1 MRSLINL
8 LRGIV
13 TLTVQGPFPERLLNL
28 CAQHRLAFWGLEWQ
42 DDHTIMLQ
50 TRLRDWKQLKDL
62 AERIGC
68 TVVVG
73 QRRGLPFFLG
83 RFRKRYGFLAGL
95 TVSLVAVCVLSS
107 FVFTVEVTGNETVPT
122 AQILGE
128 LRRLGLR
135 TGAYGPGLEL
145 KQIGQEAL
153 LTLED
158 LSWMTI
164 NLYGTRAEVI
174 VREVKKPPEILDESG
189 CWDIVAEADGLIT
202 QVEPLNGEALV
213 KEGDIVIAGDILITG
228 HVSMKPPLYSQ
239 EPVRYYQTH
248 ARGRIWATT
257 WRTISA
263 RIPLETTTKIYT
275 EEEKSQ
281 YCLTLLGHRIEFYRN
296 SSISWPFYDK
306 INTVYPLVLPGKIS
320 LPVFWS
326 VQRIRAYEPQ
336 QVQVD
341 RDAAQNLLEEQLHK
355 RLTQLLKKGETV
367 ESTRFSAIVQD
378 NWLTVTLHAQ
388 CQEEIG
394 TEVPADYG
402 VQGKTEEN
410 NGTFAP

>member
-1 MRSLINL
+1 MKSLMNL

-13 TLTVQGPFPERLLNL
+13 TLTVHGPFPERLLNL
-28 CAQHRLAFWGLEWQ
+28 CAQHRVAFWGLDWQ
-42 DDHTIMLQ
+42 DEHTLSLQ
-50 TRLRDWKQLKDL
+50 TRRKDCRQLQEL
-62 AERIGC
+62 AQRIGC
-68 TVVVG
+68 TVAVG

-95 TVSLVAVCVLSS
+95 TVSLAAVCVLSS

-128 LRRLGLR
+128 LRRLGLK

-189 CWDIVAEADGLIT
+189 CWDVVAEADGLIT
-202 QVEPLNGEALV
+202 QVEPLDGQAVV
-213 KEGDIVIAGDILITG
+213 KEGDTVLAGDILIAG
-228 HVSMKPPLYSQ
+228 NVKLEPPMYSQ

-257 WRTISA
+257 WRTIHA
-263 RIPLETTTKIYT
+263 RIPLEATTKQYT
-275 EEEKSQ
+275 GEEKRQ
-281 YCLTLLGHRIEFYRN
+281 HCLTILGRPIEFYRN

-306 INTVYPLVLPGKIS
+306 INTVYPLILPGEIA
-320 LPVFWS
+320 LPVRWS
-326 VQRIRAYEPQ
+326 VAHIRAYEPQ
-336 QVQVD
+336 TIPVD
-341 RDAAQNLLEEQLHK
+341 REAAQSLLEEQLHR
-355 RLTQLLKKGETV
+355 RLTQLLKEGERV
-367 ESTRFSAIVQD
+367 ESTRFSAIVRD

-394 TEVPADYG
+394 TEVPAAAG
-402 VQGKTEEN
+402 EQLEESD
-410 NGTFAP
+410 GAPAP

>member
-1 MRSLINL
+1 MKSLMNL

-13 TLTVQGPFPERLLNL
+13 TLTVQGPFPERVLNL
-28 CAQHRLAFWGLEWQ
+28 CAQHRLDFWGLEWR
-42 DDHTIMLQ
+42 DEHTITLQ
-50 TRLRDWKQLKDL
+50 TRRKTWKQVKEQ

-68 TVVVG
+68 AVVVG

-83 RFRKRYGFLAGL
+83 RFRRRYGFLAGL
-95 TVSLVAVCVLSS
+95 TVSVAAVCVLSG

-122 AQILGE
+122 AHILGE
-128 LRRLGLR
+128 LRRLGLHP
-135 TGAYGPGLEL
+135 GVYGPSLEL

-202 QVEPLNGEALV
+202 QVEPLNGEAVV
-213 KEGDIVIAGDILITG
+213 KEGDTVIAGDVLITG
-228 HVSMKPPLYSQ
+228 NVSMEPPLYSQ

-248 ARGRIWATT
+248 ARGRVWATT
-257 WRTISA
+257 WRTIRA
-263 RIPLETTTKIYT
+263 RIPLETTAKHYT
-275 EEEKSQ
+275 GEEISR
-281 YCLTLLGHRIEFYRN
+281 YCLTLFGHPIEFYRN

-306 INTVYPLVLPGKIS
+306 INTVYPLVLPGGLS

-326 VQRIRAYEPQ
+326 VQQIRAYEPDQ
-336 QVQVD
+336 IQVE
-341 RDAAQNLLEEQLHK
+341 RDAAQSLLEEQLFK
-355 RLTQLLKKGETV
+355 RLTQLLKDGETV
-367 ESTRFSAIVQD
+367 ESSRFSAVVQGD
-378 NWLTVTLHAQ
+378 WLTVTLYAQ
-388 CQEEIG
+388 CREEIG
-394 TEVPADYG
+394 TEVRSDHAA
-402 VQGKTEEN
+402 QGQNETN
-410 NGTFAP
+410 RGALAP